1 MSRLRQLGQCQF
13 SPKKNISELEVN
25 KMYVIKSAK
34 RITSCAWPSVV
45 VDLEDGFSVFL
56 PKRIAEVITDGEIT
70 ELGGMSLIFKGV
82 KDVGKGN
89 PAHLIDFVKN
99 HTSSSSSSSPR
110 PPPKQQPSNLCRICG
125 VDFISTTHLR
135 THLRLEHATPVEGE
149 DNIDRLE
156 SCFKGRVCTYRVAGV
171 LPDDDI
177 PSFLTRSE
185 GAVKRMIE
193 VSLDR
198 CGPSIKVQIEF
209 FANYVKAAYDENGDE
224 DVLMSE
230 KNFNCK
236 FQVVSVGTDLHEV
249 YVGMCREILAQSE
262 EFQERDS
269 GWAFFSVSHLLLN
282 INKFEPIP
290 GSSYIRL
297 PQVIAEKHACVNI
310 KNYEDDACLSWC
322 LTAALHPANHSR
334 DRTTSYPHYSQVLNL
349 QGITFPITLKDIIN
363 VEKLNN
369 LSINVY
375 ELISSSSGKYTVEGP
390 IYFTR
395 QRRDIHINL
404 LYLYENGKGHF
415 VLIKNLS
422 RLISSQVTHR
432 EHSIHLCDGCLTRF
446 SSADKLLAH
455 QPYDCNHVMTVLPTT
470 DLKSKSN
477 FFGLKTPQNILEFN
491 NYKYTQMA
499 PFVIY
504 ADFESLLKPIDYCK
518 QSSAKSFTEKIEEHQ
533 PYSFAYYIVSNI
545 DSRLNKFETYTGP
558 DAPKIFISKLIDDVK
573 LLYNKYFK
581 TVKPM
586 IPLTADEQWH
596 FESAENCIICQNHFT
611 SNQVKVRDHCHI
623 SGKYRG
629 PAHSNCNLNLK
640 LQNFIPI
647 FFHNF
652 SGYDC
657 HLFIKEM
664 GDVDKDGLDVLP
676 NNKERYISF
685 SKRFLVDKISS
696 SLDSLAGNLNEFD
709 FISMRKSYP
718 HNDHFK
724 LLTKKGIFPYTFMSS
739 FDRLN
744 ATFLPP
750 KETFFNNLNLE
761 GISDEQYVHAQ
772 TVWKKFNCQTFKDY
786 SDLYLK
792 TDVLLLADVFEKF
805 RRVCFKT
812 YGLDPAHY
820 YTAPGLSWDA
830 MLKVTQIKLE
840 LLTDIDQVHFIKKG
854 IRGGISQCSLRH
866 GKANNKYMENYDAN
880 APSKFLMYWDANNL
894 YGWAMS
900 QFMPVSNFKWLT
912 ENEIQNLDFNNIP
925 DDSDFGYILDVDIA
939 YPEHLHNLHNDLPFL
954 AENLIPPN
962 CKCESDKRLIP
973 NLFDKT
979 NYVIH
984 YRNLKQAVAHGLTI
998 RKVNRV
1004 LSFKQSPWLK
1014 SYIDKNTELRQSAKN
1029 DFEKDF
1035 FKLMNNAVFGKT
1047 MENVD
1052 KRADVRLVTSWDD
1065 IRSGKTAGRP
1075 RLGARSLI
1083 AKLNFKS
1090 VKVFTETFSAIQME
1104 RLHVVYD
1111 KPLYVGFTV
1120 LELSKLL
1127 MYDFYYDFL
1136 KSKYGEDVQ
1145 LCYMDTDS
1153 FTVLIKSDDVYN
1165 DVKLNLDKFD
1175 TSNYSPDNRFDIPLQ
1190 NKAVLGKMKDENCGN
1205 VMVEFNGLRSKV
1217 YANRVAD
1224 GRVTKKS
1231 KGIKKAVVKQKL
1243 SFQNYFD
1250 CLHSNSVLCRKQLLF
1265 RSFNHTVF
1273 TVLQNKL
1280 ALSPHDSKRC
1290 IDADGIKTLAWGHFT
1305 TISNNV

>member
-1 MSRLRQLGQCQF
+1 MNEIESNMQSLPPDSYHRGNSRATAYTPRRWSSRQPIRRKPPCL
-13 SPKKNISELEVN
+13 
-25 KMYVIKSAK
+25 
-34 RITSCAWPSVV
+34 
-45 VDLEDGFSVFL
+45 
-56 PKRIAEVITDGEIT
+56 
-70 ELGGMSLIFKGV
+70 
-82 KDVGKGN
+82 
-89 PAHLIDFVKN
+89 
-99 HTSSSSSSSPR
+99 SSP
-110 PPPKQQPSNLCRICG
+110 LCPICG

-149 DNIDRLE
+149 DNVDRLE
-156 SCFKGRVCTYRVAGV
+156 SCFKGRVCTYRVADV
-171 LPDDDI
+171 LADDDI

-230 KNFNCK
+230 KNCNCK

-249 YVGMCREILAQSE
+249 YVGKCREILAQSE

-282 INKFEPIP
+282 IKKFEPIP

-297 PQVIAEKHACVNI
+297 SQVIAEKHACVNI
-310 KNYEDDACLSWC
+310 KNYEDDACLAWC
-322 LTAALHPANHSR
+322 LTAALHPANHSH

-375 ELISSSSGKYTVEGP
+375 ELLSSSSGKYTVEGP
-390 IYFTR
+390 IYFTK

-422 RLISSQVTHR
+422 RLISNQWVNR
-432 EHSIHLCDGCLTRF
+432 NGSIHLCDGCLTRF

-455 QPYDCNHVMTVLPTT
+455 QTYDCNHVMTVLPTT
-470 DLKSKSN
+470 DLKSKPN

-491 NYKYTQMA
+491 NYKFAQMA

-545 DSRLNKFETYTGP
+545 DSSLNKFETYAGP
-558 DAPKIFISKLIDDVK
+558 DAPKICISKLIDDVK

-581 TVKPM
+581 TVKPI
-586 IPLTADEQWH
+586 IPLTADEQRH
-596 FESAENCIICQNHFT
+596 FESAENCIICQNPFT

-629 PAHSNCNLNLK
+629 PTHSNCNRNFK

-664 GDVDKDGLDVLP
+664 GDADKDGLDVLP
-676 NNKERYISF
+676 NNKERYINF
-685 SKRFLVDKISS
+685 SKRVLVDKVISEDKSVKNVFFKLRFVDSFRFMAS
-696 SLDSLAGNLNEFD
+696 SLDSLA
-709 FISMRKSYP
+709 
-718 HNDHFK
+718 
-724 LLTKKGIFPYTFMSS
+724 
-739 FDRLN
+739 
-744 ATFLPP
+744 
-750 KETFFNNLNLE
+750 E
-761 GISDEQYVHAQ
+761 GISDEQYAHAQ
-772 TVWKKFNCQTFKDY
+772 TVWKKFNCHTFKDY

-805 RRVCFKT
+805 RRSRFT
-812 YGLDPAHY
+812 Y
-820 YTAPGLSWDA
+820 PG
-830 MLKVTQIKLE
+830 T
-840 LLTDIDQVHFIKKG
+840 H
-854 IRGGISQCSLRH
+854 C
-866 GKANNKYMENYDAN
+866 
-880 APSKFLMYWDANNL
+880 
-894 YGWAMS
+894 
-900 QFMPVSNFKWLT
+900 
-912 ENEIQNLDFNNIP
+912 
-925 DDSDFGYILDVDIA
+925 
-939 YPEHLHNLHNDLPFL
+939 
-954 AENLIPPN
+954 
-962 CKCESDKRLIP
+962 
-973 NLFDKT
+973 
-979 NYVIH
+979 
-984 YRNLKQAVAHGLTI
+984 
-998 RKVNRV
+998 
-1004 LSFKQSPWLK
+1004 
-1014 SYIDKNTELRQSAKN
+1014 IDKNTELRQSAKN

-1052 KRADVRLVTSWDD
+1052 KRVDVRLVTSWDD
-1065 IRSGKTAGRP
+1065 IRSGETAGRP

-1136 KSKYGEDVQ
+1136 KPKYGEDVQ

-1205 VMVEFNGLRSKV
+1205 VMVEFIGLRSKV

-1231 KGIKKAVVKQKL
+1231 KGIRKAVVKQKL

>member
-1 MSRLRQLGQCQF
+1 
-13 SPKKNISELEVN
+13 
-25 KMYVIKSAK
+25 
-34 RITSCAWPSVV
+34 
-45 VDLEDGFSVFL
+45 
-56 PKRIAEVITDGEIT
+56 
-70 ELGGMSLIFKGV
+70 
-82 KDVGKGN
+82 
-89 PAHLIDFVKN
+89 
-99 HTSSSSSSSPR
+99 
-110 PPPKQQPSNLCRICG
+110 
-125 VDFISTTHLR
+125 
-135 THLRLEHATPVEGE
+135 
-149 DNIDRLE
+149 
-156 SCFKGRVCTYRVAGV
+156 
-171 LPDDDI
+171 
-177 PSFLTRSE
+177 
-185 GAVKRMIE
+185 
-193 VSLDR
+193 
-198 CGPSIKVQIEF
+198 
-209 FANYVKAAYDENGDE
+209 
-224 DVLMSE
+224 
-230 KNFNCK
+230 
-236 FQVVSVGTDLHEV
+236 
-249 YVGMCREILAQSE
+249 MCREILAQSE

-297 PQVIAEKHACVNI
+297 PQVIVEKHACVNI
-310 KNYEDDACLSWC
+310 KNHEDDACLAWC
-322 LTAALHPANHSR
+322 LTAALHPTNLHH

-349 QGITFPITLKDIIN
+349 RGITFPITLKDIIN

-375 ELISSSSGKYTVEGP
+375 ELISSSSDGSLCHL
-390 IYFTR
+390 
-395 QRRDIHINL
+395 RRL
-404 LYLYENGKGHF
+404 L
-415 VLIKNLS
+415 
-422 RLISSQVTHR
+422 
-432 EHSIHLCDGCLTRF
+432 
-446 SSADKLLAH
+446 
-455 QPYDCNHVMTVLPTT
+455 
-470 DLKSKSN
+470 
-477 FFGLKTPQNILEFN
+477 
-491 NYKYTQMA
+491 
-499 PFVIY
+499 
-504 ADFESLLKPIDYCK
+504 ESLLKPIDYCK

-533 PYSFAYYIVSNI
+533 PYSFAYYIVSTI
-545 DSRLNKFETYTGP
+545 DSSFNKFETYTGL
-558 DAPKIFISKLIDDVK
+558 DASQVFITKLIDDVK
-573 LLYNKYFK
+573 FIYNKYLK

-586 IPLTADEQWH
+586 ILLTTDEQRN
-596 FESAENCIICQNHFT
+596 FDSAENCFICQNPFT
-611 SNQVKVRDHCHI
+611 SDQIKVHDRCYI

-629 PAHSNCNLNLK
+629 PAHRNCKLNFK

-664 GDVDKDGLDVLP
+664 ADADDDGLNVLP
-676 NNKERYISF
+676 NNKENYISF
-685 SKRFLVDKISS
+685 SKKVLVDKVINKDKPVENIFFKLRFVDSFRFMAS
-696 SLDSLAGNLNEFD
+696 SLDSLAGNLEIYDFD
-709 FISMRKSYP
+709 NIYKFFP
-718 HNDHFK
+718 HPEHFK
-724 LLTKKGIFPYTFMSS
+724 LLTKKGIFPYNYITS
-739 FDRLN
+739 FDKLN
-744 ATFLPP
+744 DTSLPP
-750 KETFFNNLNLE
+750 KSMFYNKLNFE
-761 GISDEQYVHAQ
+761 DISDEQYLHAQ
-772 TVWKKFNCQTFKDY
+772 CVWEKFNCQDLKEY

-805 RRVCFKT
+805 RQVCFKT
-812 YGLDPAHY
+812 YGLDPTHY

-830 MLKVTQIKLE
+830 TLKFTKIKLE

-866 GKANNKYMENYDAN
+866 AKANNKYMENYDAN
-880 APSKFLMYWDANNL
+880 SPSKFLMYWDANNL

-900 QFMPVSNFKWLT
+900 QYLPVSDFKWLT

-939 YPEHLHNLHNDLPFL
+939 YPERLHNLHNDLPFL

-984 YRNLKQAVAHGLTI
+984 YRNLKQAVAHGLIIIT
-998 RKVNRV
+998 
-1004 LSFKQSPWLK
+1004 
-1014 SYIDKNTELRQSAKN
+1014 Y
-1029 DFEKDF
+1029 FEKDF

-1052 KRADVRLVTSWDD
+1052 KRVDVRLVTSWDD

-1104 RLHVVYD
+1104 RLHVAYD

-1136 KSKYGEDVQ
+1136 KPKYGEDVQ

-1153 FTVLIKSDDVYN
+1153 FTVLIKSDDVYS

-1205 VMVEFNGLRSKV
+1205 VMVEFIGLRSKV
-1217 YANRVAD
+1217 YANRVAN

-1231 KGIKKAVVKQKL
+1231 KGIRKAVVKQKL
-1243 SFQNYFD
+1243 SFQNYFHR
-1250 CLHSNSVLCRKQLLF
+1250 LHSNSITSRKQLLF